1 MIKVLNNF
9 SKYTREF
16 KYNLKL
22 AFPVMI
28 GMLGH
33 TFVQFIDNIM
43 VGQLGTAELAAISP
57 GNSFVFI
64 AMSIG
69 IGFSSAI
76 TPLVAEAYGAKN
88 EDDVSRIFE
97 HSFLICLILGI
108 VLFLSVFLNRNLLYS
123 MNQPLEVVELA
134 SPYLFW
140 VSMSLITIVTFQ
152 SFRQFA
158 DGLSF
163 TRAAMYST
171 LVGNAINV
179 ILNFF
184 LIFGFWIF
192 PKLGVE
198 GAAIGTLI
206 SRICMLTFIIF
217 YLKLHKKL
225 SKYIKKFFPIKVEIK
240 RVKKILYLGL
250 PSALHSLFE
259 VAFFVSAVWMS
270 GFIGKNSQAANQIA
284 LNLSSM
290 TYMVALGVGVAA
302 MIRVGNQRGMM
313 NFKKLREVALSTLLL
328 IIIIDIFFCFIFLTF
343 NDSLPLLYLDSSDS
357 SGFNDVSEVLKIASN
372 LLIVAGVFQLFDGI
386 QAVVLGSLRGMQDVI
401 KPAIIIFFSYGIL
414 GFPISYTL
422 GFYTSLGM
430 VGIWIGLL
438 SGLFFSSL
446 FLFLRFNYL
455 SKKIIT
461 LNDRRNIKTRFS
473 IVFISK

>member
-1 MIKVLNNF
+1 
-9 SKYTREF
+9 
-16 KYNLKL
+16 
-22 AFPVMI
+22 MI

-33 TFVQFIDNIM
+33 TFVQFVDNIM
-43 VGQLGTAELAAISP
+43 VGQLGTAELAAISL

-64 AMSIG
+64 GMSIG
-69 IGFSSAI
+69 IGFSQAI
-76 TPLVAEAYGAKN
+76 TPLIAEADGAKK
-88 EDDVSRIFE
+88 DKDISGIFE
-97 HSFLICLILGI
+97 HSFLICIILGL
-108 VLFLSVFLNRNLLYS
+108 VLFLLVFLNRNLLYS
-123 MNQPLEVVELA
+123 MNQPIEVVELA

-140 VSMSLITIVTFQ
+140 VSFSLISIVTFQ

-171 LVGNAINV
+171 LVGNVINV
-179 ILNFF
+179 ILNFV

-206 SRICMLTFIIF
+206 SRLCMLTFIIF
-217 YLKLHKKL
+217 YLKLHEKL
-225 SKYIKKFFPIKVEIK
+225 SKYIIRFFPTKVQIK

-250 PSALHSLFE
+250 PSALHSFFE
-259 VAFFVSAVWMS
+259 VAFFISAVWMS

-313 NFKKLREVALSTLLL
+313 NFKKLREVAISTLLL
-328 IIIIDIFFCFIFLTF
+328 IIIIDIFFCLIFLIF
-343 NDSLPLLYLDSSDS
+343 NDLLPLLYLDPSDQS
-357 SGFNDVSEVLKIASN
+357 NLNDVNEVISIASK

-386 QAVVLGSLRGMQDVI
+386 QAVVLGALRGMQDVN

-414 GFPISYTL
+414 GFPISYFL
-422 GFYTSLGM
+422 GFHTSLAM

-455 SKKIIT
+455 SKKIISI
-461 LNDRRNIKTRFS
+461 ND
-473 IVFISK
+473 

>member
-1 MIKVLNNF
+1 MNYILSKF
-9 SKYTREF
+9 STYTREF
-16 KYNLKL
+16 KYNIKL
-22 AFPVMI
+22 AYPVMI

-33 TFVQFIDNIM
+33 TFVQFVDNVM
-43 VGQLGTAELAAISP
+43 VGQLGTAELAAISL

-64 AMSIG
+64 GMSIG
-69 IGFSSAI
+69 IGFSQAI
-76 TPLVAEAYGAKN
+76 TPLIAEADGAKK
-88 EDDVSRIFE
+88 DKDISGIFE
-97 HSFLICLILGI
+97 HSFLICIILGI
-108 VLFLSVFLNRNLLYS
+108 VLFLLVFLNRNLLYS
-123 MNQPLEVVELA
+123 MNQPVEVVELA

-140 VSMSLITIVTFQ
+140 VSFSLISIVTFQ

-171 LVGNAINV
+171 LVGNTINV
-179 ILNFF
+179 ILNFV

-206 SRICMLTFIIF
+206 SRLCMLTFIIF

-225 SKYIKKFFPIKVEIK
+225 SKYIKRFFPTKVEIE

-250 PSALHSLFE
+250 PSALHSFFE
-259 VAFFVSAVWMS
+259 VAFFISAVWMS
-270 GFIGKNSQAANQIA
+270 GLIGKNSQAANQIA

-313 NFKKLREVALSTLLL
+313 NFRKLREVAISTLLL
-328 IIIIDIFFCFIFLTF
+328 IIIIDFFFCLIFLIF
-343 NDSLPLLYLDSSDS
+343 NDLLPLLYLDPSDPS
-357 SGFNDVSEVLKIASN
+357 NLNDVNEVLTIASK
-372 LLIVAGVFQLFDGI
+372 LLIVAGVFRLFDGI
-386 QAVVLGSLRGMQDVI
+386 QAVVLGALRGMQDVN

-414 GFPISYTL
+414 GFPISYFL
-422 GFYTSLGM
+422 GFHTSLAI

-446 FLFLRFNYL
+446 FLFLRFNYP
-455 SKKIIT
+455 
-461 LNDRRNIKTRFS
+461 
-473 IVFISK
+473 

>member
-1 MIKVLNNF
+1 MIKVLNDF

-43 VGQLGTAELAAISP
+43 VGQLGTAELAAISL

-76 TPLVAEAYGAKN
+76 TPLVAEADGAKK
-88 EDDVSRIFE
+88 EEDVSRIFE

-123 MNQPLEVVELA
+123 MNQPIEVVELA

-225 SKYIKKFFPIKVEIK
+225 SKYIKKFFPSKVEIK

-343 NDSLPLLYLDSSDS
+343 NDSLPLLYLDSSDP

-455 SKKIIT
+455 SKKIIA
-461 LNDRRNIKTRFS
+461 LND
-473 IVFISK
+473 

>member
-1 MIKVLNNF
+1 
-9 SKYTREF
+9 
-16 KYNLKL
+16 
-22 AFPVMI
+22 MI

-43 VGQLGTAELAAISP
+43 VGQLGTAELAAISL

-76 TPLVAEAYGAKN
+76 TPLVAEADGAKK

-123 MNQPLEVVELA
+123 MNQPIEVVELA

-225 SKYIKKFFPIKVEIK
+225 SKYIKKFFPSKIEIK

-343 NDSLPLLYLDSSDS
+343 NDSLPLLYLDSSDP
-357 SGFNDVSEVLKIASN
+357 SGFNDVNEVLKIASN

-422 GFYTSLGM
+422 GFYSSLGM

-455 SKKIIT
+455 SKKIIA
-461 LNDRRNIKTRFS
+461 LND
-473 IVFISK
+473 

>member
-1 MIKVLNNF
+1 MNYILSKF

-16 KYNLKL
+16 KYNIKL
-22 AFPVMI
+22 AYPVMI

-33 TFVQFIDNIM
+33 TFVQFVDNVM
-43 VGQLGTAELAAISP
+43 VGQLGTAELAAISL

-64 AMSIG
+64 GMSIG
-69 IGFSSAI
+69 IGFSQAI
-76 TPLVAEAYGAKN
+76 TPLIAEADGAKK
-88 EDDVSRIFE
+88 DKDISGIFE
-97 HSFLICLILGI
+97 HSFLICITLGI
-108 VLFLSVFLNRNLLYS
+108 VLFLLVFLNRNLLYS
-123 MNQPLEVVELA
+123 MNQPIEVVELA

-140 VSMSLITIVTFQ
+140 VSFSLISIVTFQ

-171 LVGNAINV
+171 LVGNVINI
-179 ILNFF
+179 ILNFV

-206 SRICMLTFIIF
+206 SRLCMLTFIIF
-217 YLKLHKKL
+217 YLKLHVKL
-225 SKYIKKFFPIKVEIK
+225 SKYIIRFFPTKVEIE

-250 PSALHSLFE
+250 PSALHSFFE
-259 VAFFVSAVWMS
+259 VAFFISAVWMS

-313 NFKKLREVALSTLLL
+313 NFRKLREVAISTLLL
-328 IIIIDIFFCFIFLTF
+328 IIIIDIFFCLIFLIF
-343 NDSLPLLYLDSSDS
+343 NDLLPLLYLDPSDS
-357 SGFNDVSEVLKIASN
+357 SNLNDVNEVLTIASK

-386 QAVVLGSLRGMQDVI
+386 QAVVLGALRGMQDVN

-414 GFPISYTL
+414 GFPISYFL
-422 GFYTSLGM
+422 GFYTSLAI

-455 SKKIIT
+455 SKKIIL
-461 LNDRRNIKTRFS
+461 LND
-473 IVFISK
+473 

>member
-1 MIKVLNNF
+1 MTKVLNNF

-16 KYNLKL
+16 RYNLKL

-33 TFVQFIDNIM
+33 TFVQFVDNVM
-43 VGQLGTAELAAISP
+43 VGQLGTAELAAISL

-76 TPLVAEAYGAKN
+76 TPLVAEADGAKK

-225 SKYIKKFFPIKVEIK
+225 SKYIKKFFPSKVEIK

-343 NDSLPLLYLDSSDS
+343 NDSLPLLYLDSSDP

-461 LNDRRNIKTRFS
+461 LND
-473 IVFISK
+473 

>member
-1 MIKVLNNF
+1 MNYILSKF
-9 SKYTREF
+9 STYTREF
-16 KYNLKL
+16 KYNIKL
-22 AFPVMI
+22 AYPVMI

-33 TFVQFIDNIM
+33 TFVQFVDNIM
-43 VGQLGTAELAAISP
+43 VGQLGTAELAAISL

-64 AMSIG
+64 GMSIG
-69 IGFSSAI
+69 IGFSQAI
-76 TPLVAEAYGAKN
+76 TPLIAEADGAKK
-88 EDDVSRIFE
+88 DKDISGIFE
-97 HSFLICLILGI
+97 HSFLICIILGL
-108 VLFLSVFLNRNLLYS
+108 VLFLLVFLNRNLLYS
-123 MNQPLEVVELA
+123 MNQPIEVVELA

-140 VSMSLITIVTFQ
+140 VSFSLISIGTFQ

-171 LVGNAINV
+171 LVGNVINV
-179 ILNFF
+179 ILNFV

-206 SRICMLTFIIF
+206 SRLCMLTFIIF
-217 YLKLHKKL
+217 YLKLHEKL
-225 SKYIKKFFPIKVEIK
+225 SKYIIRFFPTKVQIK

-250 PSALHSLFE
+250 PSALHSFFE
-259 VAFFVSAVWMS
+259 VAFFISAVWMS

-313 NFKKLREVALSTLLL
+313 NFKKLREVAISTLLL
-328 IIIIDIFFCFIFLTF
+328 IIIIDIFFCLVFLIF
-343 NDSLPLLYLDSSDS
+343 NDLLPLLYLDPSDPS
-357 SGFNDVSEVLKIASN
+357 NLNDVNEVLSIASK

-386 QAVVLGSLRGMQDVI
+386 QAVVLGALRGMQDVN

-414 GFPISYTL
+414 GFPISYFL
-422 GFYTSLGM
+422 GFHTSLAM

-455 SKKIIT
+455 SKKIISI
-461 LNDRRNIKTRFS
+461 ND
-473 IVFISK
+473 

>member
-1 MIKVLNNF
+1 MIKVLNDF

-43 VGQLGTAELAAISP
+43 VGQLGTAELAAISL

-76 TPLVAEAYGAKN
+76 TPLVAEADGAKK

-123 MNQPLEVVELA
+123 MNQPIEVVELA

-225 SKYIKKFFPIKVEIK
+225 SKYIKKFFPSKIEIK

-343 NDSLPLLYLDSSDS
+343 NDSLPLLYLDSSDP

-455 SKKIIT
+455 SKKIIA
-461 LNDRRNIKTRFS
+461 LND
-473 IVFISK
+473 

>member
-1 MIKVLNNF
+1 MIKVLNDF

-43 VGQLGTAELAAISP
+43 VGQLGTAELAAISL

-76 TPLVAEAYGAKN
+76 TPLIAEADGAKK

-123 MNQPLEVVELA
+123 MNQPIEVVELA

-225 SKYIKKFFPIKVEIK
+225 SKYIKKFFPSKVEIK

-343 NDSLPLLYLDSSDS
+343 NDSLPLLYLDSSDP

-461 LNDRRNIKTRFS
+461 LND
-473 IVFISK
+473 

>member
-1 MIKVLNNF
+1 MIKVLKGI
-9 SKYTREF
+9 SIYTREF

-22 AFPVMI
+22 AYPVMI

-33 TFVQFIDNIM
+33 TFVQFIDNVM
-43 VGQLGTAELAAISP
+43 VGQLGTAELAAISL

-69 IGFSSAI
+69 IGFSQAI
-76 TPLVAEAYGAKN
+76 TPLIAEADGAKKDN
-88 EDDVSRIFE
+88 DISRIFE
-97 HSFLICLILGI
+97 HSFLICLILGLI
-108 VLFLSVFLNRNLLYS
+108 LFTVVFLNRNLLYH
-123 MNQPLEVVELA
+123 MNQPIEVVKLA

-140 VSMSLITIVTFQ
+140 VSFSLISIVTFQ

-163 TRAAMYST
+163 TKAAMYST
-171 LVGNAINV
+171 LLGNLINV

-184 LIFGFWIF
+184 LIFGLWIF

-206 SRICMLTFIIF
+206 SRLCMLIFIVI

-225 SKYIKKFFPIKVEIK
+225 SMYISKFFPSKVQLQ
-240 RVKKILYLGL
+240 RVKKIIYLGL
-250 PSALHSLFE
+250 PSALHSFFE
-259 VAFFVSAVWMS
+259 VAFFISAVWMA
-270 GFIGKNSQAANQIA
+270 GIIGKNSQAANQIA
-284 LNLSSM
+284 LNLASM

-328 IIIIDIFFCFIFLTF
+328 IIIIDIFFCLLFLFF
-343 NDSLPLLYLDSSDS
+343 NDYLPLLYLGPGNSNNISDV
-357 SGFNDVSEVLKIASN
+357 NEVLRISSK
-372 LLIVAGVFQLFDGI
+372 LLIIAGVFQLFDGI
-386 QAVVLGSLRGMQDVI
+386 QAVVLGALRGMQDVN
-401 KPAIIIFFSYGIL
+401 KPALIIFLSYGLI
-414 GFPISYTL
+414 GFPTSYFL
-422 GFYTSLGM
+422 GFYTNLS
-430 VGIWIGLL
+430 VIGIWIGLMT
-438 SGLFFSSL
+438 GLFSSSL

-455 SKKIIT
+455 SKKTIR
-461 LNDRRNIKTRFS
+461 LND
-473 IVFISK
+473 

>member
-64 AMSIG
+64 AMSLG

-76 TPLVAEAYGAKN
+76 TPLVAEADGAKK
-88 EDDVSRIFE
+88 DDDISRIFE
-97 HSFLICLILGI
+97 HSFMICLILGI

-225 SKYIKKFFPIKVEIK
+225 SKYIKKFFPTKVEIK

-313 NFKKLREVALSTLLL
+313 NFKKLREVALSTLFL
-328 IIIIDIFFCFIFLTF
+328 IIIIDIFFCLIFLTF
-343 NDSLPLLYLDSSDS
+343 NDSLPLLYLDPSNPSSFS
-357 SGFNDVSEVLKIASN
+357 DVSEVLKIASN
-372 LLIVAGVFQLFDGI
+372 LLIIAGVFQLFDGI
-386 QAVVLGSLRGMQDVI
+386 QAVVLGALRGMQDVT

-422 GFYTSLGM
+422 GFYTSLEM

-455 SKKIIT
+455 SKKIIA
-461 LNDRRNIKTRFS
+461 LND
-473 IVFISK
+473 

>member
-1 MIKVLNNF
+1 MTKVLNGF
-9 SKYTREF
+9 STYTREF

-43 VGQLGTAELAAISP
+43 VGQLGTAELAAISL

-69 IGFSSAI
+69 IGFSTAI
-76 TPLVAEAYGAKN
+76 TPLIAEADGAKKEN
-88 EDDVSRIFE
+88 DVSRIFE
-97 HSFLICLILGI
+97 HSFLICLILGL
-108 VLFLSVFLNRNLLYS
+108 VLFLLVFLNRNLLYS

-217 YLKLHKKL
+217 YLKIHKKL
-225 SKYIKKFFPIKVEIK
+225 SKYIKKFFPSKVEIK

-250 PSALHSLFE
+250 PSALHSFFE

-270 GFIGKNSQAANQIA
+270 GLLGKNSQAANQIA

-313 NFKKLREVALSTLLL
+313 NFKKLREVALSTLFL
-328 IIIIDIFFCFIFLTF
+328 IIVIDVFFCLIFLTF
-343 NDSLPLLYLDSSDS
+343 NDSLPLLYLDPLDPSS
-357 SGFNDVSEVLKIASN
+357 FADVSEVLSIASN

-386 QAVVLGSLRGMQDVI
+386 QAVVLGALRGMQDVN

-414 GFPISYTL
+414 GFPISYFL
-422 GFYTSLGM
+422 GFHTPLEM

-438 SGLFFSSL
+438 SGLLFSSL

-455 SKKIIT
+455 SKKIIA
-461 LNDRRNIKTRFS
+461 LND
-473 IVFISK
+473 

>member
-1 MIKVLNNF
+1 MIKVLNDF

-43 VGQLGTAELAAISP
+43 VGQLGTAELAAISL

-76 TPLVAEAYGAKN
+76 TPLVAEADGAKK

-123 MNQPLEVVELA
+123 MNQPIEVVELA

-225 SKYIKKFFPIKVEIK
+225 SKYIKKFFPSKVEIK

-343 NDSLPLLYLDSSDS
+343 NDSLPLLYLDSSDP

-386 QAVVLGSLRGMQDVI
+386 
-401 KPAIIIFFSYGIL
+401 
-414 GFPISYTL
+414 
-422 GFYTSLGM
+422 YTSLGM

-461 LNDRRNIKTRFS
+461 LND
-473 IVFISK
+473 

>member
-1 MIKVLNNF
+1 MIKVLNDF

-43 VGQLGTAELAAISP
+43 VGQLGTAELAAISL

-76 TPLVAEAYGAKN
+76 TPLVAEADGAKK
-88 EDDVSRIFE
+88 DDDISRIFE
-97 HSFLICLILGI
+97 HSFMICLILGI

-225 SKYIKKFFPIKVEIK
+225 SKYIKKFFPSKVEIK

-313 NFKKLREVALSTLLL
+313 NFKKLREVALSTLFL
-328 IIIIDIFFCFIFLTF
+328 IIIIDIFFCLIFLTF
-343 NDSLPLLYLDSSDS
+343 NDTLPLLYLDPSNPSSFS
-357 SGFNDVSEVLKIASN
+357 DVSEVLKIASN
-372 LLIVAGVFQLFDGI
+372 LLIIAGVFQLFDGI
-386 QAVVLGSLRGMQDVI
+386 QAVVLGALRGMQDVT

-422 GFYTSLGM
+422 GFYTSLEM

-455 SKKIIT
+455 SKKIIAS
-461 LNDRRNIKTRFS
+461 ND
-473 IVFISK
+473 

>member
-1 MIKVLNNF
+1 MIKVLNDF

-43 VGQLGTAELAAISP
+43 VGQLGTAELAAISL

-76 TPLVAEAYGAKN
+76 TPLVAEADGAKK

-123 MNQPLEVVELA
+123 MNQPIEVVELA

-225 SKYIKKFFPIKVEIK
+225 SKYIKKFFPSKVEIK

-343 NDSLPLLYLDSSDS
+343 NDSLPLLYLDSSDP

-461 LNDRRNIKTRFS
+461 LND
-473 IVFISK
+473 

>member
-1 MIKVLNNF
+1 MIKVLNDF

-43 VGQLGTAELAAISP
+43 VGQLGTAELAAISL

-76 TPLVAEAYGAKN
+76 TPLVAEADGAKK

-123 MNQPLEVVELA
+123 MNQPIEVVELA

-225 SKYIKKFFPIKVEIK
+225 SKYIKKFFPSKVEIK

-343 NDSLPLLYLDSSDS
+343 NDSLPLLYLDSSDP

-446 FLFLRFNYL
+446 FPSLHIL
-455 SKKIIT
+455 STDCKY
-461 LNDRRNIKTRFS
+461 
-473 IVFISK
+473 

>member
-1 MIKVLNNF
+1 MNYILSKF
-9 SKYTREF
+9 STYTREF
-16 KYNLKL
+16 KYNIKL
-22 AFPVMI
+22 AYPVMI

-33 TFVQFIDNIM
+33 TFVQFVDNVM
-43 VGQLGTAELAAISP
+43 VGQLGTAELAAISL

-64 AMSIG
+64 GMSIG
-69 IGFSSAI
+69 IGFSQAI
-76 TPLVAEAYGAKN
+76 TPLIAEADGAKK
-88 EDDVSRIFE
+88 DKDISGIFE
-97 HSFLICLILGI
+97 HSFLICIILGI
-108 VLFLSVFLNRNLLYS
+108 VLFLLVFLNKNLLYS
-123 MNQPLEVVELA
+123 MNQPVEVVELA

-140 VSMSLITIVTFQ
+140 VSFSLISIVTFQ

-171 LVGNAINV
+171 LVGNTINV
-179 ILNFF
+179 ILNFV

-206 SRICMLTFIIF
+206 SRLCMLTFIIF

-225 SKYIKKFFPIKVEIK
+225 SKYIKRFFPTKVEIE

-250 PSALHSLFE
+250 PSALHSFFE
-259 VAFFVSAVWMS
+259 VAFFISAVWMS

-313 NFKKLREVALSTLLL
+313 NFRKLREVAISTLLL
-328 IIIIDIFFCFIFLTF
+328 IIIIDFFFCLIFLIF
-343 NDSLPLLYLDSSDS
+343 NDLLPLLYLDPSDPS
-357 SGFNDVSEVLKIASN
+357 NLNDVNEVLNIASK

-386 QAVVLGSLRGMQDVI
+386 QAVVLGALRGMQDVN

-414 GFPISYTL
+414 GFPISYFL
-422 GFYTSLGM
+422 GFHTSLAI

-455 SKKIIT
+455 SKKIIL
-461 LNDRRNIKTRFS
+461 LND
-473 IVFISK
+473 

>member
-1 MIKVLNNF
+1 MNYILSKF
-9 SKYTREF
+9 STYTREF
-16 KYNLKL
+16 KYNIKL
-22 AFPVMI
+22 AYPVMI

-33 TFVQFIDNIM
+33 TFVQFVDNVM
-43 VGQLGTAELAAISP
+43 VGQLGTAELAAISL

-64 AMSIG
+64 GMSIG
-69 IGFSSAI
+69 IGFSQAI
-76 TPLVAEAYGAKN
+76 TPLIAEADGAKN
-88 EDDVSRIFE
+88 DKDISGIFE
-97 HSFLICLILGI
+97 HSFLICIILGI
-108 VLFLSVFLNRNLLYS
+108 VLFLLVFLNRNLLYS
-123 MNQPLEVVELA
+123 MNQPVEVVELA

-140 VSMSLITIVTFQ
+140 VSFSLISIVTFQ

-171 LVGNAINV
+171 LVGNTINV
-179 ILNFF
+179 ILNFV

-206 SRICMLTFIIF
+206 SRLCMLTFIIF

-225 SKYIKKFFPIKVEIK
+225 SKYIKRFFPTKVEIE

-250 PSALHSLFE
+250 PSALHSFFE
-259 VAFFVSAVWMS
+259 VAFFISAVWMS

-302 MIRVGNQRGMM
+302 MIRVGNQKGMM
-313 NFKKLREVALSTLLL
+313 NFRKLREVAISTLLL
-328 IIIIDIFFCFIFLTF
+328 IIIIDFFFCLIFLIF
-343 NDSLPLLYLDSSDS
+343 NDLLPLLYLDPSNPSNL
-357 SGFNDVSEVLKIASN
+357 NDVNEVLTIASK

-386 QAVVLGSLRGMQDVI
+386 QAVVLGALRGMQDVN

-414 GFPISYTL
+414 GFPISYFL
-422 GFYTSLGM
+422 GFHTSLAI

-455 SKKIIT
+455 SKKIIL
-461 LNDRRNIKTRFS
+461 LND
-473 IVFISK
+473 

>member
-1 MIKVLNNF
+1 MIKVLNDF

-43 VGQLGTAELAAISP
+43 VGQLGTAELAAISL

-76 TPLVAEAYGAKN
+76 TPLVAEADGAKKD
-88 EDDVSRIFE
+88 DDVSRIFE
-97 HSFLICLILGI
+97 HSFMICLILGI

-225 SKYIKKFFPIKVEIK
+225 SKYIKKFFPSKVEIK

-302 MIRVGNQRGMM
+302 MIRVGNQRGTM
-313 NFKKLREVALSTLLL
+313 NFKKLREVALSTLFL
-328 IIIIDIFFCFIFLTF
+328 IIIIDIFFCLIFLTF
-343 NDSLPLLYLDSSDS
+343 NDSLPLLYLDPSNPSSFS
-357 SGFNDVSEVLKIASN
+357 DVSEVLKIASN
-372 LLIVAGVFQLFDGI
+372 LLIIAGVFQLFDGI
-386 QAVVLGSLRGMQDVI
+386 QAVVLGALRGMQDVT

-422 GFYTSLGM
+422 GFYTSLEM

-455 SKKIIT
+455 SKKIIAS
-461 LNDRRNIKTRFS
+461 ND
-473 IVFISK
+473 

>member
-1 MIKVLNNF
+1 MNYILSKF

-16 KYNLKL
+16 KYNIKL
-22 AFPVMI
+22 AYPVMI

-33 TFVQFIDNIM
+33 TFVQFVDNVM
-43 VGQLGTAELAAISP
+43 VGQLGTAELAAISL

-64 AMSIG
+64 GMSIG
-69 IGFSSAI
+69 IGFSQAI
-76 TPLVAEAYGAKN
+76 TPLIAEADGAKK
-88 EDDVSRIFE
+88 DKDISGIFE
-97 HSFLICLILGI
+97 HSFLICITLGI
-108 VLFLSVFLNRNLLYS
+108 VLFLLVFLNRNLLYS
-123 MNQPLEVVELA
+123 MNQPIEVVELA

-140 VSMSLITIVTFQ
+140 VSFSLISIVTFQ

-171 LVGNAINV
+171 LVGNVINI
-179 ILNFF
+179 ILNFV

-206 SRICMLTFIIF
+206 SRLCMLTFIIF
-217 YLKLHKKL
+217 YLKLHVKL
-225 SKYIKKFFPIKVEIK
+225 SKYIIRFFPTKVEIE

-250 PSALHSLFE
+250 PSALHSFFE
-259 VAFFVSAVWMS
+259 VAFFISAVWMS

-313 NFKKLREVALSTLLL
+313 NYRKLREVAISTLLL
-328 IIIIDIFFCFIFLTF
+328 IIIIDIFFCLIFLIF
-343 NDSLPLLYLDSSDS
+343 NDLLPLLYLDPSDS
-357 SGFNDVSEVLKIASN
+357 SNLNDVNEVLTIASK

-386 QAVVLGSLRGMQDVI
+386 QAVVLGALRGMQDVN

-414 GFPISYTL
+414 GFPISYFL
-422 GFYTSLGM
+422 GFYTSLAI

-455 SKKIIT
+455 SKKIIL
-461 LNDRRNIKTRFS
+461 LND
-473 IVFISK
+473 

>member
-1 MIKVLNNF
+1 MIKVLNDF

-43 VGQLGTAELAAISP
+43 VGQLGTAELAAISL

-76 TPLVAEAYGAKN
+76 TPLVAEADGAKK

-123 MNQPLEVVELA
+123 MNQPIEVVELA

-225 SKYIKKFFPIKVEIK
+225 SKYIKKFFPSKVEIK

-328 IIIIDIFFCFIFLTF
+328 IIIVDIFFCIIFLTF
-343 NDSLPLLYLDSSDS
+343 NDSLPLLYLDSSDP

-401 KPAIIIFFSYGIL
+401 KPAIIIFFL
-414 GFPISYTL
+414 
-422 GFYTSLGM
+422 M
-430 VGIWIGLL
+430 V
-438 SGLFFSSL
+438 F
-446 FLFLRFNYL
+446 
-455 SKKIIT
+455 
-461 LNDRRNIKTRFS
+461 
-473 IVFISK
+473 

>member
-1 MIKVLNNF
+1 MNYILSKF

-16 KYNLKL
+16 KYNIKL
-22 AFPVMI
+22 AYPVMI

-33 TFVQFIDNIM
+33 TFVQFVDNVM
-43 VGQLGTAELAAISP
+43 VGQLGTAELAAISL

-64 AMSIG
+64 GMSIG
-69 IGFSSAI
+69 IGFSQAI
-76 TPLVAEAYGAKN
+76 TPLIAEADGAKK
-88 EDDVSRIFE
+88 DKDISGIFE
-97 HSFLICLILGI
+97 HSFLICIILGI
-108 VLFLSVFLNRNLLYS
+108 VLFLLVFLNRNLLYS
-123 MNQPLEVVELA
+123 MNQPVEVVELA

-140 VSMSLITIVTFQ
+140 VSFSLISIVTFQ

-171 LVGNAINV
+171 LVGNTINV
-179 ILNFF
+179 ILNFV

-206 SRICMLTFIIF
+206 SRLCMLTFIIF

-225 SKYIKKFFPIKVEIK
+225 SKYIKRFFPTKVEIE
-240 RVKKILYLGL
+240 RIKKILYLGL
-250 PSALHSLFE
+250 PSALHSFFE
-259 VAFFVSAVWMS
+259 VAFFISAVWMS

-313 NFKKLREVALSTLLL
+313 NFRKLREVAISTLLL
-328 IIIIDIFFCFIFLTF
+328 IIIIDFFFCLTF
-343 NDSLPLLYLDSSDS
+343 LIFNDLLPLLYLDPSNPSNL
-357 SGFNDVSEVLKIASN
+357 NDVNEVLTIASK

-386 QAVVLGSLRGMQDVI
+386 QAVVLGALRGMQDVN

-414 GFPISYTL
+414 GFPISYFL
-422 GFYTSLGM
+422 GFHTSLAI

-455 SKKIIT
+455 SKKIIL
-461 LNDRRNIKTRFS
+461 LND
-473 IVFISK
+473 

>member
-1 MIKVLNNF
+1 MNYILSKF
-9 SKYTREF
+9 STYTREF
-16 KYNLKL
+16 KYNIKL
-22 AFPVMI
+22 AYPVMI

-33 TFVQFIDNIM
+33 TFVQFVDNVM
-43 VGQLGTAELAAISP
+43 VGQLGTAELAAISL

-64 AMSIG
+64 GMSIG
-69 IGFSSAI
+69 IGFSQAI
-76 TPLVAEAYGAKN
+76 TPLIAEADGAKK
-88 EDDVSRIFE
+88 DKDISRIFE
-97 HSFLICLILGI
+97 HSFLICIILGL
-108 VLFLSVFLNRNLLYS
+108 VLFLLVFLNRNLLYS
-123 MNQPLEVVELA
+123 MNQPIEVVELA

-140 VSMSLITIVTFQ
+140 VSFSLISIVTFQ

-171 LVGNAINV
+171 LVGNVINV
-179 ILNFF
+179 ILNFV

-206 SRICMLTFIIF
+206 SRLCMLTFIIF

-225 SKYIKKFFPIKVEIK
+225 SKYIKRFFPTKVEID

-250 PSALHSLFE
+250 PSALHSFFE
-259 VAFFVSAVWMS
+259 VAFFISAVWMS

-313 NFKKLREVALSTLLL
+313 NFRKLREVAISTVLL
-328 IIIIDIFFCFIFLTF
+328 IIIIDIFFCLIFLIF
-343 NDSLPLLYLDSSDS
+343 NDLLPLLYLDPSDPS
-357 SGFNDVSEVLKIASN
+357 NLNDVNEVLTIASK

-386 QAVVLGSLRGMQDVI
+386 QAVVLGALRGMQDVN

-414 GFPISYTL
+414 GFPISYFL
-422 GFYTSLGM
+422 GFYTSLSI

-455 SKKIIT
+455 SKKIIA
-461 LNDRRNIKTRFS
+461 LND
-473 IVFISK
+473 